1 MFGLFQE
8 HGPCFIS
15 NDSSTFR
22 HNAYS
27 WTTNANIMYID
38 QPAGVGFSVTMP
50 ARIRTSAEASV
61 DIWAFLQ
68 IWLKDPRFKK
78 FVGRDTGIW
87 TESYGGHYG
96 PAFAKYVPHKTA
108 PFNPRLIAASFHKVF
123 LGTECSYR
131 LERDRGYFG

>member
-22 HNAYS
+22 HNTYS
-27 WTTNANIMYID
+27 WTTNANVMYID

-50 ARIRTSAEASV
+50 AKIKTSAGAAV

-68 IWLKDPRFKK
+68 IWLKDPRFEK

-96 PAFAKYVPHKTA
+96 PAFAKWVPSIA
-108 PFNPRLIAASFHKVF
+108 PFIWQLIAGPFHEVL
-123 LGTECSYR
+123 LGAERSYR
-131 LERDRGYFG
+131 FERDRGLPG